1 MGDRQLDVT
10 GTCQN
15 RLISVP
21 LQFKQEAERTMKK
34 GNSQAD
40 VTQDDTIMLWK
51 DNKPVYMANN
61 FEEAEP
67 MGSCET

>member
-1 MGDRQLDVT
+1 M
-10 GTCQN
+10 
-15 RLISVP
+15 P

-51 DNKPVYMANN
+51 DNKPVYMASN
-61 FEEAEP
+61 FEEEEP

>member
-1 MGDRQLDVT
+1 
-10 GTCQN
+10 
-15 RLISVP
+15 
-21 LQFKQEAERTMKK
+21 MKK

-51 DNKPVYMANN
+51 DNKPVYMASN
-61 FEEAEP
+61 FEEEEP